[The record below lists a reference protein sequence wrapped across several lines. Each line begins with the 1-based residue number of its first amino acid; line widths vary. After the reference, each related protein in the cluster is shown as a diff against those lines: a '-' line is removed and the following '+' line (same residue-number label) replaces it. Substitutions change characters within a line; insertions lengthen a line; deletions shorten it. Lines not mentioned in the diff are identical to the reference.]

1 MLKTV
6 TSFDGIKINYDIF
19 RKSDKFLIF
28 IHGAG
33 GNLKAWDKI
42 RSYFH
47 EKGFSTIAFD
57 LRGHGLSGRP
67 KLLKDY
73 ELNNFAHDL
82 HAIIKK
88 EKIKKSVLVGHCFGG
103 PIAMLFEGLY
113 PTISDGYVFLNSF
126 HVAPEK
132 FSKTFNR
139 AKPLIFIFNKIFEK
153 EDLSKKQ
160 FRYFEYSDNLS
171 TANWGI
177 GRMYKDLRLTSAKTW
192 LFTLVNMAD
201 FEGEEIL
208 KNIKKPVLIVG
219 SEFDTVVGLEP
230 SFEMKKIVK
239 HAKLN
244 VVKNGNHIIVL
255 NDPSYIEK
263 ELSEFLDYSGIN
275 KKWQKK

>member
-6 TSFDGIKINYDIF
+6 NSFDGTKINYDIS

-33 GNLKAWDKI
+33 GNLRAWDKI
-42 RSYFH
+42 RNHFNNM
-47 EKGFSTIAFD
+47 GFSTIAVD

-82 HAIIKK
+82 NAVIKK
-88 EKIKKSVLVGHCFGG
+88 EKIKKAILIGHCFGG
-103 PIAMLFEGLY
+103 PIAMLFDSLY
-113 PTISDGYVFLNSF
+113 PNMVDGYVFLNSF
-126 HVAPEK
+126 HKAPDK

-139 AKPLIFIFNKIFEK
+139 AKPLIFLFNKIFEK
-153 EDLSKKQ
+153 EDLSKKE
-160 FRYFEYSDNLS
+160 FKYFSYDEKLS
-171 TANWGI
+171 TANWGL

-201 FEGEEIL
+201 FEGREIL

-219 SEFDTVVGLEP
+219 SEFDTVVGLDP
-230 SFEMKKIVK
+230 SYEIKKLIK
-239 HAKLN
+239 HARLN
-244 VVKNGNHIIVL
+244 IVKNGNHIIVL
-255 NDPSYIEK
+255 NDPAFVEK
-263 ELSEFLDYSGIN
+263 ELTKFLEYSGIN
-275 KKWQKK
+275 KKWQK